1 MVLVP
6 WAAYLADTLPS
17 SISARHW
24 PLAWTG
30 LDIAMAAGLGATAW
44 LAIQRDR
51 WPAVPAVSTAT
62 NLAADAWFD
71 VCTAPAGRPLAL
83 VLTDIC

>member
-1 MVLVP
+1 VRLVAVSAMVLAP
-6 WAAYLADTLPS
+6 WAANLADTLPS

-30 LDIAMAAGLGATAW
+30 LDIAMAVGLGATAW

-51 WPAVPAVSTAT
+51 WPAVPAVSTA
-62 NLAADAWFD
+62 LPPLRPDGCGGD
-71 VCTAPAGRPLAL
+71 GSAGR
-83 VLTDIC
+83 